1 MTRPNFEA
9 VIYPSTPDDLTVP
22 ADAPP
27 LFLVH
32 ADDDRMRPPLD
43 HAVRLYAA
51 WKKVGLPSGA
61 DFFFEIRKFIA
72 SHTDTFVTG
81 PTTAHDY
88 LAGSA
93 TP

>member
-51 WKKVGLPSGA
+51 WKKVGRGGYGRYLQNSWKPLPCG
-61 DFFFEIRKFIA
+61 R
-72 SHTDTFVTG
+72 
-81 PTTAHDY
+81 
-88 LAGSA
+88 GSE
-93 TP
+93 TER